1 MTIDACLPYTSL
13 PPHAPHQRTTC
24 ATMRHM
30 LSQRRASEIW
40 GVSRRTIQR
49 AIQSGKL
56 SISSDGQIDPSEM
69 LRVFGE
75 ASGKKEG
82 GAGAPLGEPL
92 APPIAPGEPP
102 SSELALS
109 AEIKALRAA
118 LAAKD
123 ELLAAKD
130 RHIEDMSL
138 SLRLLSA
145 PISQPQPSPR
155 TEKTDG
161 SLWRRL
167 FSRGSKS

>member
-1 MTIDACLPYTSL
+1 
-13 PPHAPHQRTTC
+13 
-24 ATMRHM
+24 MRHM
-30 LSQRRASEIW
+30 LSQRRASEMW

-56 SISSDGQIDPSEM
+56 SVSSDGQIDPSEM

-82 GAGAPLGEPL
+82 GADAPVSEPL
-92 APPIAPGEPP
+92 APHRAPVGSP
-102 SSELALS
+102 SPDVALT

-138 SLRLLSA
+138 SLRLLAA
-145 PISQPQPSPR
+145 PPPQTQPPPHV
-155 TEKTDG
+155 EKTGG
-161 SLWRRL
+161 SLWQRL
-167 FSRGSKS
+167 LGRNSKS